1 MSAPSH
7 LSDLG
12 PVVSGEKASDLRL
25 TPQRRQVYD
34 VLLEKR
40 DHPTV
45 QEVFARAKTHM
56 PSISLATVYNCLEA
70 LTQVGLVKQVN
81 LDRSPSRYCPNQ
93 KDHAHFHCD
102 SCGYVSDIDLD
113 AAPHLPVPSGAILH
127 RQDITLRGLCPACA
141 GALPN

>member
-12 PVVSGEKASDLRL
+12 PAPAGEKGSDLRL
-25 TPQRRQVYD
+25 TRQRRQVYD
-34 VLLEKR
+34 VLLAQR

-45 QEVFARAKTHM
+45 QDVYQRSKERM

-81 LDRSPSRYCPNQ
+81 LDRSPSRFCPNLN
-93 KDHAHFHCD
+93 DHAHFHCD
-102 SCGYVSDIDLD
+102 ACGQVMDIDLD
-113 AAPHLPVPSGAILH
+113 SSPPVSVPAGAVLH
-127 RQDITLRGLCPACA
+127 RQEITLRGLCPHCA
-141 GALPN
+141 SPASS